1 MSGME
6 GGKEGRDQME
16 KDRGRT
22 GFHAAAHDAG
32 GGASNGELDD
42 ARVDLMGADEPD
54 ECALHNATL
63 DFTLARSTGGR
74 CLSLT

>member
-22 GFHAAAHDAG
+22 GFHAAAAHDGKG
-32 GGASNGELDD
+32 GGTSNGGFDD
-42 ARVDLMGADEPD
+42 ARVDVM
-54 ECALHNATL
+54 
-63 DFTLARSTGGR
+63 GGR
-74 CLSLT
+74 MNRMNAPLDCGCTMQLSISL

>member
-32 GGASNGELDD
+32 GGTSNGGFDD
-42 ARVDLMGADEPD
+42 ARVDLMGADELD
-54 ECALHNATL
+54 ECAA
-63 DFTLARSTGGR
+63 
-74 CLSLT
+74 

>member
-32 GGASNGELDD
+32 GGTSNGGFDD
-42 ARVDLMGADEPD
+42 ARVDLMGD
-54 ECALHNATL
+54 
-63 DFTLARSTGGR
+63 GG
-74 CLSLT
+74 